1 MDNNPTL
8 VHALGEV
15 PGLVELTKTI
25 IAQNEKTH
33 AIYGKVLEQRV
44 QAEISHEEVEKVV
57 RSVVDG
63 VQHTRCA
70 APDVTRSSELIAQ
83 AVLNRTQGAVENAV
97 RETIKNTPITLD
109 HHHTHTTALGL
120 VQFAEE
126 KTRNLLVLGWIA
138 VGALLFWIGIAL
150 FCYYRSDAYWGAQY
164 IEVLYSE
171 YTTDAEADMLSKGC
185 FTVSAL
191 PQEYKTHPS
200 YVKDKIKQNQKVLKQ
215 RRKTGKDKN
224 GNFSSSVPL
233 ER

>member
-1 MDNNPTL
+1 MDNSIL
-8 VHALGEV
+8 EALAKV
-15 PGLVELTKTI
+15 PELVETTKTI
-25 IAQNEKTH
+25 IEQNEKIN
-33 AIYGKVLEQRV
+33 AIYGKALEQRS
-44 QAEISHEEVEKVV
+44 QAEIPNEEVEKVV
-57 RSVVDG
+57 HSVADVI
-63 VQHTRCA
+63 QHTRCA
-70 APDVTRSSELIAQ
+70 APNVNDCSELIAKG
-83 AVLNRTQGAVENAV
+83 VLMKTRGAVEDAV
-97 RETIKNTPITLD
+97 GEAIKNTPITLE

-120 VQFAEE
+120 VKYAEE

-200 YVKDKIKQNQKVLKQ
+200 YVKDKINQNQKVLKQ
-215 RRKTGKDKN
+215 RRKKGKDKN
-224 GNFSSSVPL
+224 GNFSYSVPL